1 MKSETLHIELLV
13 SSDTLKLNEVADFE
27 VGLSLTNESDSP
39 VHFNISETELN
50 VNGKKNIAW
59 DLAVQNGTIVN
70 LKIPPRKNKTVQWPL
85 GDALFEEPGK
95 YRLQLWCGD
104 LVQVKEVTVSK

>member
-1 MKSETLHIELLV
+1 MKNETLHIELLV
-13 SSDTLKLNEVADFE
+13 SSDTLKLSEVADFE

-39 VHFNISETELN
+39 VHFEIAETELY
-50 VNGKKNIAW
+50 VNDTKNFAW

-70 LKIPPRKNKTVQWPL
+70 LKIPPRKNKAVQCPL

-95 YRLQLWCGD
+95 YRLQLRCGD